1 MPMTR
6 QSKNDNFCPRWQP
19 AVALLLSL
27 FLFLATCPQVFAADQ
42 DDAPPIKVLPPD
54 DGGIAGDAQP
64 VGQASNGPVSGQQVI
79 LQNSSTYILNPG
91 DQITVADYSAKEGNQ
106 QYSSQ
111 RITILPDGT
120 VSIYPVGVLKAS
132 GMSVQDFNKLLNEK
146 AKPFYVQ
153 PDFLVYVSRMR
164 PVIVYVLGDVLY
176 PGVYRLGGPPQLQ
189 RTPQPAITPDTNYI
203 AGPQQ
208 PSNKGFFSNL
218 IDTFTNAAGM
228 TAPPGAM
235 APPDAFNSISR
246 QPTGSIAEI
255 SVAPGTLTI
264 LSALQRAGGLKDSAN
279 VRQVRVTR
287 QRTHQIFEVDL
298 WKLLVEGDTSQDLQL
313 ESGDTIF
320 APQGG
325 ANYDPD
331 SLGRFAG
338 ERTREV
344 RILGSIKAP
353 GLYNMGPHDDI
364 ISIISKAGG
373 FTPNAEKSK
382 VLLSRVNRDGT
393 ITHRVIA
400 MSATLKDNNYIGR
413 EPLRP
418 GDVVLVSDNVVRAVG
433 VPLSRGLFTVA
444 AALFLI
450 WMSNRIRNVNVT
462 NNPTGSNA
470 RIAIL

>member
-1 MPMTR
+1 MPMAR
-6 QSKNDNFCPRWQP
+6 QSKIDNSCPRWQP

-54 DGGIAGDAQP
+54 DSGTTDDALP
-64 VGQASNGPVSGQQVI
+64 VGQTSNDPVSGQQVI

-91 DQITVADYSAKEGNQ
+91 DQITVADYSVKEGNQ

-111 RITILPDGT
+111 KVTILPDGT
-120 VSIYPVGVLKAS
+120 VSIYPVGVLKAA

-146 AKPFYVQ
+146 GKPFYVQ

-176 PGVYRLGGPPQLQ
+176 PGVYRLGGPPRLQ
-189 RTPQPAITPDTNYI
+189 RTPQPTLTPDTTYI
-203 AGPQQ
+203 AGPQR

-218 IDTFTNAAGM
+218 IDTFTNATGM

-235 APPDAFNSISR
+235 APPDVFNSISR

-264 LSALQRAGGLKDSAN
+264 LSALQRAGGLRDSAN

-287 QRTHQIFEVDL
+287 QRTHQVFEVDL

-338 ERTREV
+338 ERMREV
-344 RILGSIKAP
+344 RILGSVKAP
-353 GLYNMGPHDDI
+353 GLYNMGPTTILFRLLAKPVALHPMPKSRRYCLAG
-364 ISIISKAGG
+364 SI
-373 FTPNAEKSK
+373 
-382 VLLSRVNRDGT
+382 
-393 ITHRVIA
+393 
-400 MSATLKDNNYIGR
+400 
-413 EPLRP
+413 
-418 GDVVLVSDNVVRAVG
+418 
-433 VPLSRGLFTVA
+433 
-444 AALFLI
+444 
-450 WMSNRIRNVNVT
+450 VT
-462 NNPTGSNA
+462 A
-470 RIAIL
+470 Q